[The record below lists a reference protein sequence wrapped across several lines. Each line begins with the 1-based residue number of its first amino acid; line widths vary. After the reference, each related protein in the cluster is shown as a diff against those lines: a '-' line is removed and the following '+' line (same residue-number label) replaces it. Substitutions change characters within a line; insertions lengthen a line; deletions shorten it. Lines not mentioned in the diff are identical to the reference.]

1 MDLTLKHPALP
12 TLPKLYQQRMEALLA
27 SGTRRMVGLVGA
39 PGAGKSTLAQVLALQ
54 WPELVQVVPMDG
66 FHLANVELERLGRK
80 QRKGA
85 PDTFDAFGFVAL
97 LKRLRTQTDDE
108 VVYAPSYERTL
119 EESVAGAIAI
129 HAKTPLLVVEGNY
142 LLLNDAPWDQVQALL
157 DETWFVDV
165 PHDLRVDR
173 LTQRHQQFGR
183 SAQDAADWVQHTDE
197 PNARRIEAA
206 KVKADVVFR
215 WEN

>member
-1 MDLTLKHPALP
+1 MDLNPKLP
-12 TLPKLYQQRMEALLA
+12 TLPAFYQQRIEALLA
-27 SGTRRMVGLVGA
+27 RGSRRLLGLVGA
-39 PGAGKSTLAQVLALQ
+39 PGAGKSTLAQVLASQ
-54 WPELVQVVPMDG
+54 WPGQIQVVPMDG
-66 FHLANVELERLGRK
+66 FHLANVELDRLGRR

-97 LKRLRTQTDDE
+97 LKRLRTQAVDD
-108 VVYAPSYERTL
+108 VVYAPSYERSL
-119 EESVAGAIAI
+119 EEGIAGAIAI
-129 HAKTPLLVVEGNY
+129 EANTPLLVVEGNY
-142 LLLNDAPWDQVQALL
+142 LLLNDSPWNQVQALL

-165 PHDLRVDR
+165 PQDLRVGR

-206 KVKADVVFR
+206 KAKADVMFR
-215 WEN
+215 WDS

>member
-1 MDLTLKHPALP
+1 MDLTPKLP
-12 TLPKLYQQRMEALLA
+12 TLPAFYQQRIEALLA
-27 SGTRRMVGLVGA
+27 RGSRRLLGLVGA
-39 PGAGKSTLAQVLALQ
+39 PGAGKSTLAQVLASQ
-54 WPELVQVVPMDG
+54 WPGQIQVVPMDG
-66 FHLANVELERLGRK
+66 FHLANVELDRLGRR

-97 LKRLRTQTDDE
+97 LKRLRMQTADD
-108 VVYAPSYERTL
+108 VVYAPSYERSL
-119 EESVAGAIAI
+119 EEGIAGAIAI
-129 HAKTPLLVVEGNY
+129 EANTPLLVVEGNY
-142 LLLNDAPWDQVQALL
+142 LLLNDSPWNQVQALL

-165 PHDLRVDR
+165 PQDLRVGR

-206 KVKADVVFR
+206 KAKADVMFR
-215 WEN
+215 WDS

>member
-1 MDLTLKHPALP
+1 MDLNPKLP
-12 TLPKLYQQRMEALLA
+12 TLPALYQQRIEALLA
-27 SGTRRMVGLVGA
+27 RGSRRLLGLVGA
-39 PGAGKSTLAQVLALQ
+39 PGAGKSTLAQVLASQ
-54 WPELVQVVPMDG
+54 WPGQIQVVPMDG
-66 FHLANVELERLGRK
+66 FHLANVELDRLGRR

-97 LKRLRTQTDDE
+97 LKRLRMQTADD
-108 VVYAPSYERTL
+108 VVYAPSYERSL
-119 EESVAGAIAI
+119 EEGIAGAIAI
-129 HAKTPLLVVEGNY
+129 EANTPLLVVEGNY
-142 LLLNDAPWDQVQALL
+142 LLLNDSPWNQVQALL

-165 PHDLRVDR
+165 PQDLRVGR

-206 KVKADVVFR
+206 KAKADVMFR
-215 WEN
+215 WDS

>member
-1 MDLTLKHPALP
+1 MDLTPKLP
-12 TLPKLYQQRMEALLA
+12 TLPAFYQQRIEALLA
-27 SGTRRMVGLVGA
+27 RGSRRLLGLVGA
-39 PGAGKSTLAQVLALQ
+39 PGAGKSTLAQVLASQ
-54 WPELVQVVPMDG
+54 WPGQIQVVPMDG
-66 FHLANVELERLGRK
+66 FHLANVELDRLGRR

-97 LKRLRTQTDDE
+97 LKRLRMQTAND
-108 VVYAPSYERTL
+108 VVYAPSYERSL
-119 EESVAGAIAI
+119 EEGIAGAIAI
-129 HAKTPLLVVEGNY
+129 GANTPLLVVEGNY
-142 LLLNDAPWDQVQALL
+142 LLLNDSPWNQVQTLL

-165 PHDLRVDR
+165 PQDLRVGR

-206 KVKADVVFR
+206 KAKADVMFR
-215 WEN
+215 WDS

>member
-1 MDLTLKHPALP
+1 MDLSPKRP
-12 TLPKLYQQRMEALLA
+12 TLPAMYQQRIEALLA

-39 PGAGKSTLAQVLALQ
+39 PGAGKSTLAQVLASQ
-54 WPELVQVVPMDG
+54 WPAHIQVVPMDG

-97 LKRLRTQTDDE
+97 LKRLRTQADDE
-108 VVYAPSYERTL
+108 VIYAPSYERTL
-119 EESVAGAIAI
+119 EEGVAGAIAV

-142 LLLNDAPWDQVQALL
+142 LLLDDSPWNQVQALL

-165 PHDLRVDR
+165 PQDLRVGR

-206 KVKADVVFR
+206 KAKADVMFR
-215 WEN
+215 WES

>member
-1 MDLTLKHPALP
+1 MDLTPKLP
-12 TLPKLYQQRMEALLA
+12 TLPAFYQQRIEALLA
-27 SGTRRMVGLVGA
+27 RGSRRLLGLVGA
-39 PGAGKSTLAQVLALQ
+39 PGAGKSTLAQVLASQ
-54 WPELVQVVPMDG
+54 WPGQIQVVPMDG
-66 FHLANVELERLGRK
+66 FHLANVELDRLGRR

-97 LKRLRTQTDDE
+97 LKRLRMQTADD
-108 VVYAPSYERTL
+108 VVYAPSYERSL
-119 EESVAGAIAI
+119 EEGIAGAIAI
-129 HAKTPLLVVEGNY
+129 EANTPLLLVEGNY
-142 LLLNDAPWDQVQALL
+142 LLLNDSPWNQVQALL

-165 PHDLRVDR
+165 PQDLRVGR

-206 KVKADVVFR
+206 KAKADVMFR
-215 WEN
+215 WDS

>member
-1 MDLTLKHPALP
+1 MDVSPQHPIHPALP
-12 TLPKLYQQRMEALLA
+12 AIYQHRIEALLA
-27 SGTRRMVGLVGA
+27 SGTRRMIGLVGA
-39 PGAGKSTLAQVLALQ
+39 PGAGKSTLAQALASL
-54 WPELVQVVPMDG
+54 WPAHIQVVPMDG

-97 LKRLRTQTDDE
+97 LKRLRTQANDE

-119 EESVAGAIAI
+119 EEGVAGAIAV

-142 LLLNDAPWDQVQALL
+142 LLLDDAPWNQVQALL

-165 PHDLRVDR
+165 PQDLRVGR

-206 KVKADVVFR
+206 KAKADVMFR
-215 WEN
+215 WES